1 MNHQLNPDLPP
12 VPSIPG
18 WFSYSGRYTR
28 SQFWKRWLPVSFLT
42 FIVARVVGVYV
53 GDKLAI
59 SVEESGET
67 GGFLMQIWM
76 FSILETVVMTVLL
89 LPLFV
94 KRLHDVSI
102 STVSAVV
109 IWSVVQIIGFVELYV
124 VGPDLENIVRAETSQ
139 EILNAAGAVN
149 DTVMLCDV
157 IRIVGGIILLVIMC
171 RDSYRGTNEYGPSM
185 KYPSA

>member
-42 FIVARVVGVYV
+42 FIVTRAVGVYV
-53 GDKLAI
+53 GNKLAI

-67 GGFLMQIWM
+67 DGFLTQIWM

-124 VGPDLENIVRAETSQ
+124 IGPDLENIVRAETLQ
-139 EILNAAGAVN
+139 EILNAAGAMN

-157 IRIVGGIILLVIMC
+157 IRVVLGIILLVIMC

>member
-28 SQFWKRWLPVSFLT
+28 SQFWKRWLLVSFLT
-42 FIVARVVGVYV
+42 FIARAVGVYV
-53 GDKLAI
+53 GDKLDI
-59 SVEESGET
+59 SVVESGET
-67 GGFLMQIWM
+67 GGFLTLLWM

-102 STVSAVV
+102 STTSAVV
-109 IWSVVQIIGFVELYV
+109 LWSIFPIIGFVELYV
-124 VGPDLENIVRAETSQ
+124 LGLDLENIIRAETLQ
-139 EILNAAGAVN
+139 ESLNAASAVN
-149 DTVMLCDV
+149 DTEMLCDV
-157 IRIVGGIILLVIMC
+157 IRVVAGIILLVIMC